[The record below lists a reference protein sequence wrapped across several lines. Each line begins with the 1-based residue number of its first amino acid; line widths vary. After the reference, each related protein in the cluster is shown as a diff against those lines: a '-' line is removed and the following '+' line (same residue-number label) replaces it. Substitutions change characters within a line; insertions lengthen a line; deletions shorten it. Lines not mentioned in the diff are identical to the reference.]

1 MSSPSIAFV
10 SVTLH
15 IPHAGSLKDKRRYI
29 KSIKDKLHNQFNASV
44 AEIDK
49 QDKWQQAVIGIV
61 MLSSDRVY
69 LEQQYSRIEQMLGEY
84 RDVVV
89 SSLQLDWL

>member
-10 SVTLH
+10 NVTLH

-29 KSIKDKLHNQFNASV
+29 KSIKDKLHNQFNVSV

-61 MLSSDRVY
+61 MLSSDRIY